1 MNKIIPIVFVLVF
14 WGLYY
19 IGITYQG
26 TGEVIAIVVTLIVL
40 LYLLFSIKG
49 WLKKKVNNINI

>member
-1 MNKIIPIVFVLVF
+1 MNKIIPIVFVVLF

-26 TGEVIAIVVTLIVL
+26 TGELIAIIVTLIVL
-40 LYLLFSIKG
+40 LYLLYNIKG
-49 WLKKKVNNINI
+49 WLKKKVYNINK

>member
-26 TGEVIAIVVTLIVL
+26 TGEAIAIIVTLIVL